1 MCNKPSQDR
10 GSAWLTLDH
19 DERMCII
26 KHFVILEK
34 LGILDLSYIL
44 ELIIEIEREEWKRW

>member
-10 GSAWLTLDH
+10 GSTWLTLDH

-34 LGILDLSYIL
+34 LGILDLSYVL
-44 ELIIEIEREEWKRW
+44 GLIIEIEREEWKRW